1 MRLFLLSFIAPVFA
15 VVVLLSSTPVR
26 AQQLDNIFNDWYVFT
41 LQQQGKKI
49 CYIASYPNRKTGTYK
64 KRGEPYLLITHRS
77 ATVDEVS
84 VSSGYPYKQNSKVVA
99 KIDSKQSF
107 DMFTSPEVPEVAWAR
122 DTTQDEK
129 MVEALRKGTNVSVRG
144 SSQAGSYSE
153 DKYSLNGLAKA
164 YQRMKSLCKK

>member
-1 MRLFLLSFIAPVFA
+1 MRLLFLSFIALVA
-15 VVVLLSSTPVR
+15 LLPSTLR
-26 AQQLDNIFNDWYVFT
+26 AQQLDNIYNDWYVFT

-49 CYIASYPNRKTGTYK
+49 CYIASYPNRKTGNYK
-64 KRGEPYLLITHRS
+64 KRGEPYFLITNRS

-84 VSSGYPYKQNSKVVA
+84 VSSGYPYKPTSKVVA
-99 KIDSKQSF
+99 KLDTKQSF

-129 MVEALRKGTNVSVRG
+129 MVEALRKATTVSVRG
-144 SSQAGSYSE
+144 TSQSGSFSE
-153 DKYSLNGLAKA
+153 DRYSLNGISKA